1 MCLIYNTFGQG
12 DLSRNTVGGSPL
24 TYGGRFPLIYM
35 LGGDAMEYA
44 TIITL
49 VLIVAMILAIKK

>member
-1 MCLIYNTFGQG
+1 MKRGQC
-12 DLSRNTVGGSPL
+12 
-24 TYGGRFPLIYM
+24 PLIH

-49 VLIVAMILAIKK
+49 VLIVAVILAIKK